1 MATLNDKQKEAIAA
15 NEKVVVVI
23 AGAGSGKTTVLTE
36 KIKRI
41 IDEELAI
48 SREILAITFTN
59 KATNEMKERLA
70 LKLGHK
76 INGAWIM
83 TFHGFA
89 LRIIRENLSYLPYHD
104 HNLLIVD
111 EDDKKKIIKQI
122 LKDMHLDDMY
132 KVPEVV
138 RAFSKAKTYALKTSD
153 VVKAVDF
160 EFQDM
165 YNEYEK
171 YLNNN
176 NAFDFDDLLII
187 ANQLLTIK
195 DVQVKY
201 QNRFKYIHV
210 DEYQDTSMVQGE
222 ILKKL
227 KSASNNLFIVGDV
240 DQSIYGWRGA
250 TIENIMSLE
259 QTFKD
264 VKIVKLEQN
273 YRSTKRIIDAANSLI
288 ENNQNRYDKNLWTD
302 NGLGE
307 KIQTYRFID
316 AAKEAEFIQKEVK
329 YLVDFGKVP
338 NEIAILYRF
347 NYQSKKI
354 EEALM
359 RARIPYLIYGGL
371 RFYERME
378 IKDMIAYIRLILNP
392 NDNISF
398 LRIINVPKR
407 KVGQVT
413 LNKIINFANSE
424 EISYFEAGKQIGGK
438 SIQEFCEI
446 ITYYQPKLVE
456 NFADEF
462 DNLIGDIKYYDYL
475 LKSEDHEKV
484 KDRSENIRE
493 LKEAIIEALN
503 NEMTLAE
510 YLTELTLF
518 AERETDADSGAVILS
533 TVHGVK
539 GLEFDYVFLS
549 GMNEQKFPKADAS
562 ESTTELEE
570 ERRVAYVAVTRAR
583 KKLTITN
590 ISYDFK
596 NEYYEDSRFI
606 MEMGLDK
613 TSEMNMSE
621 GFIF

>member
-1 MATLNDKQKEAIAA
+1 MAKLNEMQQKAIDA
-15 NEKVVVVI
+15 NESVVVVI

-36 KIKRI
+36 KINRI
-41 IDEELAI
+41 IENELAQ

-104 HNLLIVD
+104 QNLIIID

-122 LKDMHLDDMY
+122 LKDQHLDDMY
-132 KVPEVV
+132 KVPEVT
-138 RAFSKAKTYALKTSD
+138 RAFSNAKTYALKTSD
-153 VVKAVDF
+153 VKNGLDL

-165 YNEYEK
+165 YAEYEK
-171 YLNNN
+171 YLNSN
-176 NAFDFDDLLII
+176 NAFDFDDLLIV
-187 ANQLLTIK
+187 AHQLLAIK
-195 DVQVKY
+195 EVREKY
-201 QNRFKYIHV
+201 QRRFKYIHV

-222 ILKKL
+222 MLKKL
-227 KSASNNLFIVGDV
+227 KSPDNNLFIVGDV

-259 QTFKD
+259 KTFKD

-273 YRSTKRIIDAANSLI
+273 YRSTKRIIDAANYLI
-288 ENNQNRYDKNLWTD
+288 ENNNNRYDKNLWTD
-302 NGLGE
+302 NALGE
-307 KIQTYRFID
+307 KIQTYRFLD
-316 AAKEAEFIQKEVK
+316 ASKEAEYIQKEVN
-329 YLVDFGKVP
+329 YLIDFGKIP

-359 RARIPYLIYGGL
+359 RARVPYIIYGGL

-378 IKDMIAYIRLILNP
+378 IKDMIAYIRLILN
-392 NDNISF
+392 NHDNISF

-413 LNKIINFANSE
+413 LNKIINYANSE
-424 EISYFEAGKQIGGK
+424 EVSYFAAAQAIGGK
-438 SIQEFCEI
+438 LIQEFCDI
-446 ITYYQPKLVE
+446 ITYYQERLLE
-456 NFADEF
+456 NFEEEF

-475 LKSEDHEKV
+475 LKTEDHEKV

-493 LKEAIIEALN
+493 LKEAIVEALKD
-503 NEMTLAE
+503 EMTLEE

-518 AERETDADSGAVILS
+518 SERETDEDSGAVVLS

-549 GMNEQKFPKADAS
+549 GMNEQKFPKAAS
-562 ESTTELEE
+562 VENPNELEE

-596 NEYYEDSRFI
+596 QEYYEDSRFI
-606 MEMGLDK
+606 EEMGLDK
-613 TSEMNMSE
+613 TAEMSINE

>member
-1 MATLNDKQKEAIAA
+1 MAKLNDKQQEAIAA
-15 NEKVVVVI
+15 NESVVVVI

-36 KIKRI
+36 KINRLI
-41 IDEELAI
+41 SEELAT

-83 TFHGFA
+83 TFHGFS
-89 LRIIRENLSYLPYHD
+89 LRIIRENLAYLPHHD
-104 HNLLIVD
+104 HNLQIID
-111 EDDKKKIIKQI
+111 EDDKKKLIKRI
-122 LKDMHLDDMY
+122 LKDLKLDEMY
-132 KVPEVV
+132 KVPEVTRV
-138 RAFSKAKTYALKTSD
+138 FSNAKTYALKTSD
-153 VVKAVDF
+153 VKTAIDF
-160 EFQDM
+160 EYQDI
-165 YNEYEK
+165 YAEYEK
-171 YLNNN
+171 YLNKN
-176 NAFDFDDLLII
+176 NAFDFDDLLIV
-187 ANQLLTIK
+187 AHQLLAIK
-195 DVQVKY
+195 EVRTKY

-222 ILKKL
+222 MLKKL
-227 KSASNNLFIVGDV
+227 KSPTNNLFIVGDV

-259 QTFKD
+259 KTFKD

-273 YRSTKRIIDAANSLI
+273 YRSTKRIIEAANYLI
-288 ENNQNRYDKNLWTD
+288 ENNSNRYDKSLWTD
-302 NGLGE
+302 NQLGE

-316 AAKEAEFIQKEVK
+316 ATREAEYIQKEIN
-329 YLVDFGKVP
+329 YLIDFGKIP
-338 NEIAILYRF
+338 NEIAVLYRF

-378 IKDMIAYIRLILNP
+378 IKDMIAYIRLILNQD
-392 NDNISF
+392 DNISF

-407 KVGQVT
+407 KVGQAT
-413 LNKIINFANSE
+413 LNKIINYATE
-424 EISYFEAGKQIGGK
+424 QEISYFAAASEIGGK
-438 SIQEFCEI
+438 LIQEFCEI
-446 ITYYQPKLVE
+446 IRYYETRLTE
-456 NFADEF
+456 NFAEEF

-475 LKSEDHEKV
+475 LKSEDQEKV

-493 LKEAIIEALN
+493 LKEAIIEAI
-503 NEMTLAE
+503 NEEMSLEE

-518 AERETDADSGAVILS
+518 SERETDEDSGAVILS

-549 GMNEQKFPKADAS
+549 GMNEQKFPKSSSVENNA
-562 ESTTELEE
+562 ELEE

-606 MEMGLDK
+606 EEMGLDK
-613 TSEMNMSE
+613 TSEMSVSE